1 MTLTRTRTQE
11 MFQRAKQVFP
21 YGVNSNFRYWSEDD
35 TNVFTH
41 AEKCYV
47 YDADENRYID
57 YRLGFG
63 PVILGHGYPAVVERV
78 SNAIKAGTV
87 YAATHPLEIMVGER
101 IKRLTQ
107 LDKVRFANSGT
118 EATMH
123 ALRIARA
130 YTNREKFI
138 KFEGT
143 YHGMYDY
150 VLFSTTIG
158 QARSMGSRRSP
169 IRIASSS
176 GIPYGVGEYVFTLP
190 YNDLDQLRRTVKGR
204 WGEIA
209 AIMVEPLMGNN
220 ASVMPVPGFLELIR
234 ELCTEY
240 GIVLIMDEVKTGFRI
255 ANGGAQEYFHVKA
268 DLATYAKAIA
278 NGFPLAAIAGTDEIM
293 GIIQPGRVAVGG
305 TYCGNIPSA
314 AAADATLEILETQ
327 PVLASIGRRGQ
338 RLMTGLGKI
347 LTEANIPH
355 AFMGPPQMFGF
366 VLGIDHAPTNY
377 RDALDTNMALYEAIM
392 LEMIQRGAM
401 AEPDNREP
409 WFLCYEHTDDVID
422 ETLNIFAAAVKAV
435 IRKGAARLD

>member
-1 MTLTRTRTQE
+1 MALTRTHTQE
-11 MFQRAKQVFP
+11 LFQRAKRVFP
-21 YGVNSNFRYWSEDD
+21 YGVNSNFRYWGEED
-35 TNVFTH
+35 TNVFVRG
-41 AEKCYV
+41 ERCYV
-47 YDADENRYID
+47 FDADENRYID

-78 SNAIKAGTV
+78 TTAIKDGSV
-87 YAATHPLEIMVGER
+87 FAATHPLEISVGER
-101 IKRLTQ
+101 IKRLTG
-107 LDKVRFANSGT
+107 LDKVRYANSGT

-150 VLFSTTIG
+150 ALFSTTIG

-190 YNDLDQLRRTVKGR
+190 YNDIDQLRRTVKGR

-220 ASVMPVPGFLELIR
+220 ASVMPVPGFLEVMR

-240 GIVLIMDEVKTGFRI
+240 GIVLIIDEVKTGFRI

-268 DLATYAKAIA
+268 DLATYAKSIA

-293 GIIQPGRVAVGG
+293 SVIQPARVAQGG
-305 TYCGNIPSA
+305 TYCGNIPGTA
-314 AAADATLEILETQ
+314 AAEATLELLEKQPILET
-327 PVLASIGRRGQ
+327 IGRRGQ
-338 RLMTGLGKI
+338 RLMAGMAQVMSAAGL
-347 LTEANIPH
+347 PH

-366 VLGIDHAPTNY
+366 VLGIDRAPTNY
-377 RDALDTNMALYEAIM
+377 RDALDTDMKLYEAIM
-392 LEMIQRGAM
+392 MEMIQRGAM
-401 AEPDNREP
+401 PEPDNREP
-409 WFLCYEHTDDVID
+409 WFLCYDHTDEIID
-422 ETLNIFAAAVKAV
+422 ETLNIFEDAVKAV
-435 IRKGAARLD
+435 LKNRRTE

>member
-1 MTLTRTRTQE
+1 MALTRTRTQE
-11 MFQRAKQVFP
+11 LFQRAKRVFP
-21 YGVNSNFRYWSEDD
+21 YGVNSNFRYWGEED
-35 TNVFTH
+35 TNVFVRG
-41 AEKCYV
+41 ERCYV
-47 YDADENRYID
+47 FDADENRYID

-78 SNAIKAGTV
+78 TTAIKDGSV
-87 YAATHPLEIMVGER
+87 FAATHPLEISVGER
-101 IKRLTQ
+101 IKRLTG
-107 LDKVRFANSGT
+107 LDKVRYANSGT

-150 VLFSTTIG
+150 ALFSTTIG

-190 YNDLDQLRRTVKGR
+190 YNDIDQLRRTVKGR

-220 ASVMPVPGFLELIR
+220 ASVMPVPGFLEVMR

-240 GIVLIMDEVKTGFRI
+240 GIVLIIDEVKTGFRI

-268 DLATYAKAIA
+268 DLATYAKSIA

-293 GIIQPGRVAVGG
+293 SVIQPARVAQGG
-305 TYCGNIPSA
+305 TYCGNIPGTA
-314 AAADATLEILETQ
+314 AAEATLELLEKQPILET
-327 PVLASIGRRGQ
+327 IGRRGQ
-338 RLMTGLGKI
+338 RLMAGMAQVMSAVGL
-347 LTEANIPH
+347 PH

-366 VLGIDHAPTNY
+366 VLGIDRAPTNY
-377 RDALDTNMALYEAIM
+377 RDALDTDMKLYEAIM
-392 LEMIQRGAM
+392 MEMIQRGAM
-401 AEPDNREP
+401 PEPDNREP
-409 WFLCYEHTDDVID
+409 WFLCYDHTDEIID
-422 ETLNIFAAAVKAV
+422 ETLNIFEDAVKAV
-435 IRKGAARLD
+435 LKNRRTE

>member
-1 MTLTRTRTQE
+1 MALTRTRTQE
-11 MFQRAKQVFP
+11 LFQRAKRVFP
-21 YGVNSNFRYWSEDD
+21 YGVNSNFRYWGEED
-35 TNVFTH
+35 TNVFVRG
-41 AEKCYV
+41 ERCYV
-47 YDADENRYID
+47 FDADENRYID

-78 SNAIKAGTV
+78 TTAIKDGSV
-87 YAATHPLEIMVGER
+87 FAATHPLEISVGER
-101 IKRLTQ
+101 IKRLTG
-107 LDKVRFANSGT
+107 LDKVRYANSGT

-150 VLFSTTIG
+150 ALFSTTIG

-190 YNDLDQLRRTVKGR
+190 YNDIDQLRRTVKGR

-220 ASVMPVPGFLELIR
+220 ASVMPVPGFLEVMR

-240 GIVLIMDEVKTGFRI
+240 GIVLIIDEVKTGFRI

-268 DLATYAKAIA
+268 DLATYAKSIA

-293 GIIQPGRVAVGG
+293 SVIQPARVAQGG
-305 TYCGNIPSA
+305 TYCGNIPGTA
-314 AAADATLEILETQ
+314 AAEATLELLEKQPILET
-327 PVLASIGRRGQ
+327 IGRRGQ
-338 RLMTGLGKI
+338 RLMAGMAQVMSAVGL
-347 LTEANIPH
+347 PH

-366 VLGIDHAPTNY
+366 VLGIDRAPTNY
-377 RDALDTNMALYEAIM
+377 RDALDTDMKLYEAIM
-392 LEMIQRGAM
+392 MEMIQRGAM
-401 AEPDNREP
+401 PEPDNREP
-409 WFLCYEHTDDVID
+409 WFLCYDHTDEIID
-422 ETLNIFAAAVKAV
+422 ETLNIFEDAVKAV
-435 IRKGAARLD
+435 LKNRRPE

>member
-21 YGVNSNFRYWSEDD
+21 YGVNSNFRYWGEKD

-78 SNAIKAGTV
+78 THAIKEGTV
-87 YAATHPLEIMVGER
+87 YAATHPLEIVVGER
-101 IKRLTQ
+101 MKRLTK

-150 VLFSTTIG
+150 ALFSTTIG

-190 YNDLDQLRRTVKGR
+190 YNDIDQLRRTVKGR

-209 AIMVEPLMGNN
+209 AIMVEPMMGNN
-220 ASVMPVPGFLELIR
+220 AGVMPVPGFLEVMR

-240 GIVLIMDEVKTGFRI
+240 GIVLIVDEVKTGFRI
-255 ANGGAQEYFHVKA
+255 ANGGAQEYFHIKA
-268 DLATYAKAIA
+268 DLATYAKAMA

-293 GIIQPGRVAVGG
+293 SIIQPGRVAVGG
-305 TYCGNIPSA
+305 TYCGNIPGT
-314 AAADATLEILETQ
+314 AAADATLELMETQ
-327 PVLASIGRRGQ
+327 PILATIGQRGRR
-338 RLMTGLGKI
+338 LMDGIGKV

-366 VLGIDHAPTNY
+366 ILGIDHAPTNY
-377 RDALDTNMALYEAIM
+377 RDALDTNMGLYEAIIM
-392 LEMIQRGAM
+392 EMIQRGAM

-409 WFLCYEHTDDVID
+409 WFMCYDHTDDVVD
-422 ETLNIFAAAVKAV
+422 ETLNIFADAVKAV
-435 IRKGAARLD
+435 IRKGEVQLD